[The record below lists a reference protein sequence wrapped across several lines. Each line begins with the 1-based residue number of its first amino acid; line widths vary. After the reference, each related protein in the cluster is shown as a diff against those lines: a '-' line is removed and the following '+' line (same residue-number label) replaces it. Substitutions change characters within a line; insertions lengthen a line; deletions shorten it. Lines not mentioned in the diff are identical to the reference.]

1 MNSILSNEALDKMID
16 EVCRKVID
24 VQINEKTNIEIKVK
38 NIMTS
43 INKVNVGGG
52 GIYRPYAEDPATV
65 RGLQLTQESRARS
78 FIKFSTYIDK
88 LLTTPDNIQTS
99 CRNFLIMDFLS
110 SDDDYTDPLYYTK
123 ALNLCNACDAKIKD
137 DILYYKSPDDEDY
150 RTKPMKECY
159 DEIIDIFKNRVKN
172 YTPENIVDKINLFQL
187 SIKISTDIYQSNELQ
202 LFGTVDFENS
212 FIVQNNTLITG
223 FQDLLKY
230 VEKDKAQGQVNE
242 KVNETTQDQ
251 TQDQVNES
259 VNETVN
265 GQTKGQTQ
273 GQTKDQAQGQTK
285 GQTQGQTKDQA
296 QGQTKGQA
304 QGQAQGQTKG
314 QTKGQAQNR
323 TQGQVNE
330 TVNDK
335 VRGQTKGQANSGP
348 SKMFLVLI
356 IVILSILIISASL
369 YIWYRTIS
377 KSKNKIQYAS
387 E

>member
-1 MNSILSNEALDKMID
+1 MNNILSNEALDKMID

-88 LLTTPDNIQTS
+88 LLTTPDDIQTS

-137 DILYYKSPDDEDY
+137 DILYYKSPDDKDY
-150 RTKPMKECY
+150 RTKSMKECY

-230 VEKDKAQGQVNE
+230 VEKDKAQGQVNDKVNE

-251 TQDQVNES
+251 AQDQVNEN
-259 VNETVN
+259 VNDEVN
-265 GQTKGQTQ
+265 KTTQDQTK
-273 GQTKDQAQGQTK
+273 
-285 GQTQGQTKDQA
+285 
-296 QGQTKGQA
+296 
-304 QGQAQGQTKG
+304 GQAQGQTKG
-314 QTKGQAQNR
+314 QVQ
-323 TQGQVNE
+323 
-330 TVNDK
+330 
-335 VRGQTKGQANSGP
+335 GQTKGQASSGP
-348 SKMFLVLI
+348 SRMFLVLI

>member
-88 LLTTPDNIQTS
+88 LLTTPDDIQTS

-150 RTKPMKECY
+150 RTKSMKECY

-230 VEKDKAQGQVNE
+230 VEKDKAQGQTKGQVNE
-242 KVNETTQDQ
+242 TVNDKVNETTQ
-251 TQDQVNES
+251 
-259 VNETVN
+259 
-265 GQTKGQTQ
+265 
-273 GQTKDQAQGQTK
+273 
-285 GQTQGQTKDQA
+285 DQA

-304 QGQAQGQTKG
+304 QGQMKG
-314 QTKGQAQNR
+314 QVQ
-323 TQGQVNE
+323 
-330 TVNDK
+330 
-335 VRGQTKGQANSGP
+335 GQTKGQANSGP
-348 SKMFLVLI
+348 SRMFLVLI
-356 IVILSILIISASL
+356 IVILSILIISGSL

>member
-1 MNSILSNEALDKMID
+1 MNNILSNEALDKMID

-65 RGLQLTQESRARS
+65 TGLQLTQESRARS

-88 LLTTPDNIQTS
+88 LLTTPDDIQTS

-110 SDDDYTDPLYYTK
+110 GDDDYTDPLYYTK
-123 ALNLCNACDAKIKD
+123 VLNLCNACDAKIKD

-150 RTKPMKECY
+150 RTKSMKECY

-242 KVNETTQDQ
+242 KVNDKVNDNMQDQ
-251 TQDQVNES
+251 TQ
-259 VNETVN
+259 
-265 GQTKGQTQ
+265 GQTKGQAQGQTQ
-273 GQTKDQAQGQTK
+273 GQTKG
-285 GQTQGQTKDQA
+285 QA

-304 QGQAQGQTKG
+304 QC
-314 QTKGQAQNR
+314 QTKGQAQCQ
-323 TQGQVNE
+323 TKGQAQ
-330 TVNDK
+330 
-335 VRGQTKGQANSGP
+335 GQTKGQANSGP
-348 SKMFLVLI
+348 SRMFLVLI

>member
-24 VQINEKTNIEIKVK
+24 VQINEKSNIEIKVK

-65 RGLQLTQESRARS
+65 TGLQLTQESRARS

-88 LLTTPDNIQTS
+88 LLTTPDDIQTS

-110 SDDDYTDPLYYTK
+110 GDDDYTDPLYYTK
-123 ALNLCNACDAKIKD
+123 ALNLCNVCDAKIKD

-150 RTKPMKECY
+150 RTKSMKECY

-251 TQDQVNES
+251 AQDQAQDQVNES
-259 VNETVN
+259 VNDN
-265 GQTKGQTQ
+265 MQGQTQ
-273 GQTKDQAQGQTK
+273 GQT
-285 GQTQGQTKDQA
+285 
-296 QGQTKGQA
+296 
-304 QGQAQGQTKG
+304 QGQAQGQTQG
-314 QTKGQAQNR
+314 QAQGQAKGQAQ
-323 TQGQVNE
+323 
-330 TVNDK
+330 
-335 VRGQTKGQANSGP
+335 GQTKGQANSGP
-348 SKMFLVLI
+348 SRMFLVLI
-356 IVILSILIISASL
+356 IVILSILIISGSL

>member
-65 RGLQLTQESRARS
+65 TGLQLTQESRARS

-88 LLTTPDNIQTS
+88 LLTTPDDIQTS

-150 RTKPMKECY
+150 RTKSMKECY

-230 VEKDKAQGQVNE
+230 IEKGQANE
-242 KVNETTQDQ
+242 KVNEIAND
-251 TQDQVNES
+251 
-259 VNETVN
+259 
-265 GQTKGQTQ
+265 
-273 GQTKDQAQGQTK
+273 
-285 GQTQGQTKDQA
+285 
-296 QGQTKGQA
+296 
-304 QGQAQGQTKG
+304 

-330 TVNDK
+330 TVNDEVNEK
-335 VRGQTKGQANSGP
+335 VNEKANEKVNEKVNDNMQGQTKGQVQGQMKGQANSGP
-348 SKMFLVLI
+348 SRMFLVLI
-356 IVILSILIISASL
+356 IVILSILIISGSL

>member
-1 MNSILSNEALDKMID
+1 MNSILSDEALDKMID

-65 RGLQLTQESRARS
+65 TGLQLTQESRVRS

-88 LLTTPDNIQTS
+88 LLTTPDDIQTS

-110 SDDDYTDPLYYTK
+110 GDDDYTDPLYYTK

-137 DILYYKSPDDEDY
+137 EILYYKSPDDKDY
-150 RTKPMKECY
+150 RTKSMKECY

-230 VEKDKAQGQVNE
+230 VEKGQVNE
-242 KVNETTQDQ
+242 KVNKTTQDQ
-251 TQDQVNES
+251 AQDRTQD
-259 VNETVN
+259 
-265 GQTKGQTQ
+265 
-273 GQTKDQAQGQTK
+273 
-285 GQTQGQTKDQA
+285 
-296 QGQTKGQA
+296 
-304 QGQAQGQTKG
+304 
-314 QTKGQAQNR
+314 QAQNR

-330 TVNDK
+330 TVNDEVNDK
-335 VRGQTKGQANSGP
+335 VNDKAQGQTKGQAQGQTKGQAQGQTKGQANSGP
-348 SKMFLVLI
+348 SRMFLVLI
-356 IVILSILIISASL
+356 IVILSILIISGSL

>member
-1 MNSILSNEALDKMID
+1 MNSILSDEALDKMID

-65 RGLQLTQESRARS
+65 TGLQLTQESRVRS

-88 LLTTPDNIQTS
+88 LLTTPDDIQTS
-99 CRNFLIMDFLS
+99 CRKFLIMDFLS
-110 SDDDYTDPLYYTK
+110 GEDDYTDPLYYTK

-150 RTKPMKECY
+150 RTKSMKECY

-230 VEKDKAQGQVNE
+230 VEKGQVND
-242 KVNETTQDQ
+242 K
-251 TQDQVNES
+251 

-265 GQTKGQTQ
+265 ENVNETV
-273 GQTKDQAQGQTK
+273 
-285 GQTQGQTKDQA
+285 
-296 QGQTKGQA
+296 
-304 QGQAQGQTKG
+304 
-314 QTKGQAQNR
+314 NEN
-323 TQGQVNE
+323 VNE

-335 VRGQTKGQANSGP
+335 VNKTVNDKVNKTTQGQTQGQTKGQANSGP
-348 SKMFLVLI
+348 SRMFLVLI
-356 IVILSILIISASL
+356 IVILSILIISGSL

>member
-65 RGLQLTQESRARS
+65 TGLQLTQESRARS

-88 LLTTPDNIQTS
+88 LLTTPDDIQTS

-150 RTKPMKECY
+150 RTKSMKECY

-230 VEKDKAQGQVNE
+230 VEKDKVQGQTKGQVNE
-242 KVNETTQDQ
+242 TVNDKVNETTQ
-251 TQDQVNES
+251 
-259 VNETVN
+259 
-265 GQTKGQTQ
+265 
-273 GQTKDQAQGQTK
+273 
-285 GQTQGQTKDQA
+285 DQA

-304 QGQAQGQTKG
+304 QGQMKGQVQGQTKG
-314 QTKGQAQNR
+314 QVQ
-323 TQGQVNE
+323 
-330 TVNDK
+330 
-335 VRGQTKGQANSGP
+335 GQTKGQANSGP
-348 SKMFLVLI
+348 SRMFLVLI
-356 IVILSILIISASL
+356 IVILSILIISGSL

>member
-1 MNSILSNEALDKMID
+1 MNNILSNEALDKMID

-65 RGLQLTQESRARS
+65 TGLQLTQESRARS

-88 LLTTPDNIQTS
+88 LLTTPNDIQTS

-230 VEKDKAQGQVNE
+230 VEKGQVND
-242 KVNETTQDQ
+242 KANEIAND
-251 TQDQVNES
+251 
-259 VNETVN
+259 
-265 GQTKGQTQ
+265 QTKGQEQ
-273 GQTKDQAQGQTK
+273 NQKK
-285 GQTQGQTKDQA
+285 GQE
-296 QGQTKGQA
+296 
-304 QGQAQGQTKG
+304 
-314 QTKGQAQNR
+314 N
-323 TQGQVNE
+323 
-330 TVNDK
+330 
-335 VRGQTKGQANSGP
+335 
-348 SKMFLVLI
+348 
-356 IVILSILIISASL
+356 
-369 YIWYRTIS
+369 
-377 KSKNKIQYAS
+377 
-387 E
+387 

>member
-24 VQINEKTNIEIKVK
+24 VQINEKSNIEIKVK

-65 RGLQLTQESRARS
+65 TGLQLTQESRARS

-88 LLTTPDNIQTS
+88 LLTTPDDIQTS

-110 SDDDYTDPLYYTK
+110 GDDDYTDPLYYTK
-123 ALNLCNACDAKIKD
+123 ALNLCNVCDAKIKD

-150 RTKPMKECY
+150 RTKSMKECY

-251 TQDQVNES
+251 AQDQAQGQVNEKVNETTQDQAQDQAQDQVNES
-259 VNETVN
+259 VNDN
-265 GQTKGQTQ
+265 MQGQTQ
-273 GQTKDQAQGQTK
+273 GQT
-285 GQTQGQTKDQA
+285 
-296 QGQTKGQA
+296 
-304 QGQAQGQTKG
+304 QGQAQGQTQG
-314 QTKGQAQNR
+314 QAQGQAKGQAQ
-323 TQGQVNE
+323 
-330 TVNDK
+330 
-335 VRGQTKGQANSGP
+335 GQTKGQANSGP
-348 SKMFLVLI
+348 SRMFLVLI
-356 IVILSILIISASL
+356 IVILSILIISGSL

>member
-1 MNSILSNEALDKMID
+1 MNSILSDEALDKMID

-65 RGLQLTQESRARS
+65 TGLQLTQESRARS

-88 LLTTPDNIQTS
+88 LLTTPDDIQTS

-150 RTKPMKECY
+150 RTKSMKECY

-230 VEKDKAQGQVNE
+230 VEKGQVNE
-242 KVNETTQDQ
+242 KVNKTTQDQ
-251 TQDQVNES
+251 AQDRTQD
-259 VNETVN
+259 
-265 GQTKGQTQ
+265 
-273 GQTKDQAQGQTK
+273 
-285 GQTQGQTKDQA
+285 
-296 QGQTKGQA
+296 
-304 QGQAQGQTKG
+304 
-314 QTKGQAQNR
+314 QAQNR

-330 TVNDK
+330 TVNDEVNDK
-335 VRGQTKGQANSGP
+335 VNDKAQGQTKGQAQGQTKGQANSGP
-348 SKMFLVLI
+348 SRMFLVLI
-356 IVILSILIISASL
+356 IVILSILIISGSL

>member
-1 MNSILSNEALDKMID
+1 MNNILSNEALDKMID

-65 RGLQLTQESRARS
+65 TGLQLTQESRVRS

-88 LLTTPDNIQTS
+88 LLTTPDDIQTS

-110 SDDDYTDPLYYTK
+110 GDDDYTDPLYYTK

-150 RTKPMKECY
+150 RTKSMKECY

-230 VEKDKAQGQVNE
+230 VEKDKAQGQVNDKVNE
-242 KVNETTQDQ
+242 KVNETTQDKAQ
-251 TQDQVNES
+251 GQ

-265 GQTKGQTQ
+265 ENVNEKLNKTTQ
-273 GQTKDQAQGQTK
+273 G
-285 GQTQGQTKDQA
+285 QA

-304 QGQAQGQTKG
+304 QGQAQGQ
-314 QTKGQAQNR
+314 
-323 TQGQVNE
+323 
-330 TVNDK
+330 
-335 VRGQTKGQANSGP
+335 ANSGP
-348 SKMFLVLI
+348 SRMFLVLI
-356 IVILSILIISASL
+356 IVILSILIISGSL

>member
-1 MNSILSNEALDKMID
+1 MNNILSNEALDKMID

-65 RGLQLTQESRARS
+65 TGLQLTQESRARS

-88 LLTTPDNIQTS
+88 LLTTPDDIQTS

-110 SDDDYTDPLYYTK
+110 GDDDYTDPLYYTK

-137 DILYYKSPDDEDY
+137 EILYYKSPDDKDY
-150 RTKPMKECY
+150 RTKSMKECY

-230 VEKDKAQGQVNE
+230 VEKDKAQGQVNDKVNE
-242 KVNETTQDQ
+242 KVNETTQDKAQ
-251 TQDQVNES
+251 GQ

-265 GQTKGQTQ
+265 ENVNEKLNKTTQ
-273 GQTKDQAQGQTK
+273 G
-285 GQTQGQTKDQA
+285 QA

-304 QGQAQGQTKG
+304 QGQAQGQ
-314 QTKGQAQNR
+314 
-323 TQGQVNE
+323 
-330 TVNDK
+330 
-335 VRGQTKGQANSGP
+335 ANSGP
-348 SKMFLVLI
+348 SRMFLVLI
-356 IVILSILIISASL
+356 IVILSILIISGSL

>member
-65 RGLQLTQESRARS
+65 TGLQLTQESRVRS

-88 LLTTPDNIQTS
+88 LLTTPDDIQTS

-110 SDDDYTDPLYYTK
+110 GDDDYTDPLYYTK

-150 RTKPMKECY
+150 RTKSMKECY

-230 VEKDKAQGQVNE
+230 VEKDKAQGQVNDKVNE
-242 KVNETTQDQ
+242 KVNETTQDKAQ
-251 TQDQVNES
+251 GQ

-265 GQTKGQTQ
+265 ENVNEKLNKTTQ
-273 GQTKDQAQGQTK
+273 G
-285 GQTQGQTKDQA
+285 QA

-304 QGQAQGQTKG
+304 QGQAQGQ
-314 QTKGQAQNR
+314 
-323 TQGQVNE
+323 
-330 TVNDK
+330 
-335 VRGQTKGQANSGP
+335 ANSGP
-348 SKMFLVLI
+348 SRMFLVLI
-356 IVILSILIISASL
+356 IVILSILIISGSL

>member
-1 MNSILSNEALDKMID
+1 MNNILSDEALDKMID

-24 VQINEKTNIEIKVK
+24 VQINEKSNIEIKVK

-65 RGLQLTQESRARS
+65 TGLQLTQESRARS

-88 LLTTPDNIQTS
+88 LLTTPDDIQTS

-110 SDDDYTDPLYYTK
+110 GDDDYTDPLYYTK

-150 RTKPMKECY
+150 RTKSMKECY

-242 KVNETTQDQ
+242 KVNDKVNETTQDQ
-251 TQDQVNES
+251 ANEKVNENVNKK
-259 VNETVN
+259 VNENVN
-265 GQTKGQTQ
+265 DKVNE
-273 GQTKDQAQGQTK
+273 KVNEKVND
-285 GQTQGQTKDQA
+285 
-296 QGQTKGQA
+296 QTKGQA
-304 QGQAQGQTKG
+304 QDRTQNRAQGQ
-314 QTKGQAQNR
+314 A
-323 TQGQVNE
+323 NE

-335 VRGQTKGQANSGP
+335 VQGQANSGP
-348 SKMFLVLI
+348 SRMFLVLI

>member
-1 MNSILSNEALDKMID
+1 MNSILSDEALDKMID

-65 RGLQLTQESRARS
+65 TGLQLTQESRARS

-88 LLTTPDNIQTS
+88 LLTTPDDIQTS

-110 SDDDYTDPLYYTK
+110 GDDDYTDPLYYTK

-137 DILYYKSPDDEDY
+137 EILYYKSPDDKDY
-150 RTKPMKECY
+150 RTKSMKECY
-159 DEIIDIFKNRVKN
+159 DEIIDIFKNRVNN

-230 VEKDKAQGQVNE
+230 VEKGQVND
-242 KVNETTQDQ
+242 KVNENMQ
-251 TQDQVNES
+251 
-259 VNETVN
+259 
-265 GQTKGQTQ
+265 
-273 GQTKDQAQGQTK
+273 DQAQDR
-285 GQTQGQTKDQA
+285 TQD
-296 QGQTKGQA
+296 
-304 QGQAQGQTKG
+304 
-314 QTKGQAQNR
+314 QAQNR
-323 TQGQVNE
+323 TQDQVNE
-330 TVNDK
+330 TVNDEVNK
-335 VRGQTKGQANSGP
+335 TTQGQAQDRTQDQVQNRTQGQTQGQANSGP
-348 SKMFLVLI
+348 SRMFLVLI

>member
-1 MNSILSNEALDKMID
+1 MNNILSNEALDKMID

-65 RGLQLTQESRARS
+65 TGLQLTQESRARS

-88 LLTTPDNIQTS
+88 LLTTPDDIQTS

-110 SDDDYTDPLYYTK
+110 GDDDYTDPLYYTK
-123 ALNLCNACDAKIKD
+123 VLNLCNACDAKIKD

-150 RTKPMKECY
+150 RTKSMKECY

-230 VEKDKAQGQVNE
+230 VEKGQVNE
-242 KVNETTQDQ
+242 KVNDNMQ
-251 TQDQVNES
+251 
-259 VNETVN
+259 
-265 GQTKGQTQ
+265 
-273 GQTKDQAQGQTK
+273 DQAQ
-285 GQTQGQTKDQA
+285 
-296 QGQTKGQA
+296 
-304 QGQAQGQTKG
+304 
-314 QTKGQAQNR
+314 GQAQNR

-330 TVNDK
+330 TVNDEVNETVNDK
-335 VRGQTKGQANSGP
+335 VNDKVNKTTQGQTKGQANSGP
-348 SKMFLVLI
+348 SRMFLVLI